1 MTITVF
7 AKEAEIN
14 PTVSPTPIYVD
25 NAITITANVTDE
37 DDEIVTV
44 GKLVLTKDDEF
55 VDECELTTG
64 TATFNIAAYTEAAE
78 ETYVLKY
85 VGSENYEVEDAEVI
99 VTVIQVPATINAENI
114 PDAIATEET
123 NIPFTITH
131 TDELV
136 MQGTATITQVDENG
150 EFIANITTIDLANE
164 NTTFTITPAEGTYYY
179 NISLTDNKYTAD
191 NVTITV
197 TASKV
202 EATIVVNDT
211 VNGYVDEYIPVVIAI
226 QDRDGNAVTQGTIT
240 ILKDGMLYNSF
251 EVTGESTTINFVYP
265 ETDSETITIKYED
278 DKYTADDKNV
288 TVSSHRM
295 PTSISVED
303 QTVKVDD
310 TVTITATILD
320 VNNNPVTTG
329 TVRFKDSEGN
339 IVKTVSLAEEDPV
352 YTYTA
357 TDAVTEEYTVEY
369 RLNYRYVNSTA
380 TSTITVE
387 KYDTTLTVNS
397 PTVNVDDEVT
407 ITATIVDENNNPVTT
422 GKVQFTDADGNIV
435 YTANLANGD
444 EPVYTYTSTVAGVEE
459 YTVAYL
465 GTYKYDTDNAISTVT
480 TNKREVTMDT
490 EFDEYTDVFGKDIN
504 VIVTIKDAE
513 ENPITQGTITVYET
527 DELVQTVE
535 VTGDETVITFNY
547 PEAGAHTLVLKYSDD
562 KYTADDKEIVVLAE
576 AKEAVIIS
584 EDVDAF
590 VGDNVVIT
598 ASVEC
603 DGVEV
608 TEGQIR
614 FTNSNG
620 EVLAVCDLSDG
631 PATYDY
637 GVVDEEF
644 DDEVTVEFINSDNYY
659 SDGNFIFVEVIKK
672 YADIELTTSEAK
684 VGSPVTVTARVSYE
698 DESLTE
704 GQIVFTDEEGNE
716 IDTVDIADGVATT
729 TVQYDTVGTFTV
741 YAKIISPTYDGE
753 ESIDITIEKIPVTI
767 SVIDDQTVAVGD
779 TVTVTATISSD
790 NAIVNGGKVVFTK
803 GSTILAEVD
812 VTEGSA
818 SFDYRPTTSGET
830 TITAKYIPSEIYSIE
845 EDTASCVITAER
857 IATTTTIDEV
867 TLVAGK
873 TVTLTARITADDD
886 SIVDSGKVAFK
897 VNGKTLKD
905 SNGKVIY
912 VKVVNGVASLDYTVS
927 DSLLGKDVSIEAVY
941 SGSNKYVNS
950 KDKDS
955 ELSVM
960 SGVADIEITSPGTVT
975 KGQIAT
981 FTVKVTDNN
990 VNVNEGKVILKINGK
1005 TLKNTEGKVIYAQVV
1020 EGIATVEYMI
1030 PDTMKSKD
1038 YTLSAVFVSSNYS
1051 RCVDEQTLTVQ

>member
-1 MTITVF
+1 
-7 AKEAEIN
+7 
-14 PTVSPTPIYVD
+14 
-25 NAITITANVTDE
+25 
-37 DDEIVTV
+37 
-44 GKLVLTKDDEF
+44 
-55 VDECELTTG
+55 
-64 TATFNIAAYTEAAE
+64 
-78 ETYVLKY
+78 
-85 VGSENYEVEDAEVI
+85 
-99 VTVIQVPATINAENI
+99 
-114 PDAIATEET
+114 
-123 NIPFTITH
+123 
-131 TDELV
+131 

-150 EFIANITTIDLANE
+150 EFIANITTIDLANDD
-164 NTTFTITPAEGTYYY
+164 TTFTITPAEGIYYY

-197 TASKV
+197 T
-202 EATIVVNDT
+202 
-211 VNGYVDEYIPVVIAI
+211 
-226 QDRDGNAVTQGTIT
+226 
-240 ILKDGMLYNSF
+240 
-251 EVTGESTTINFVYP
+251 
-265 ETDSETITIKYED
+265 
-278 DKYTADDKNV
+278 
-288 TVSSHRM
+288 
-295 PTSISVED
+295 
-303 QTVKVDD
+303 
-310 TVTITATILD
+310 
-320 VNNNPVTTG
+320 
-329 TVRFKDSEGN
+329 
-339 IVKTVSLAEEDPV
+339 
-352 YTYTA
+352 
-357 TDAVTEEYTVEY
+357 
-369 RLNYRYVNSTA
+369 
-380 TSTITVE
+380 
-387 KYDTTLTVNS
+387 
-397 PTVNVDDEVT
+397 
-407 ITATIVDENNNPVTT
+407 
-422 GKVQFTDADGNIV
+422 
-435 YTANLANGD
+435 
-444 EPVYTYTSTVAGVEE
+444 
-459 YTVAYL
+459 
-465 GTYKYDTDNAISTVT
+465 
-480 TNKREVTMDT
+480 TNKITVTMDT
-490 EFDEYTDVFGKDIN
+490 EFDEYSDVFGKDIN

-513 ENPITQGTITVYET
+513 ENPITQGTITVYEA

-659 SDGNFIFVEVIKK
+659 SDSNFIFVEVIKK

-684 VGSPVTVTARVSYE
+684 VGSPLTVTARVSYE

-716 IDTVDIADGVATT
+716 IDTVDITDGVATT
-729 TVQYDTVGTFTV
+729 TVQYDTVGTYTV
-741 YAKIISPTYDGE
+741 YAKIINPTYDGKD
-753 ESIDITIEKIPVTI
+753 SIDITIEKIPVTI

-779 TVTVTATISSD
+779 TATITATISSD

-857 IATTTTIDEV
+857 IATTTTLDEV

-886 SIVDSGKVAFK
+886 SIVDTGKVAFK

-927 DSLLGKDVSIEAVY
+927 DSLLGNSVSIEAVY

-960 SGVADIEITSPGTVT
+960 SGVADIEITSPNTVT

-1005 TLKNTEGKVIYAQVV
+1005 TLKNTEGKVIYAPVV
-1020 EGIATVEYMI
+1020 DGIAMVEYLI